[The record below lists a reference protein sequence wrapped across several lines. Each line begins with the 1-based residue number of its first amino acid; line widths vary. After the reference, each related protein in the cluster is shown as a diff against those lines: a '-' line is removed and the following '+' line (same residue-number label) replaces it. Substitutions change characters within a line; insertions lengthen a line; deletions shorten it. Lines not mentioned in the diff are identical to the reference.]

1 MNRIALIDSDYI
13 VYLVCHNKKDSDH
26 IKTLDECKQR
36 VDECI
41 KSIMLS
47 TKATHY
53 ICALT
58 IGKNFRYVIYPEYK
72 ANRKSL
78 EKPLY
83 FGDIKQYILEKYKA
97 VWNGNLEADD
107 IVNIIKNNND
117 CLTLDG
123 LSFDEYFIVSPDKD
137 ILMLEGTHYNPN
149 KEKWIE
155 TSKNQ
160 ADLYFWTSMIT
171 GDSSDGIKGILGKG
185 IKYAEK
191 LFSNPDILIDNNYSQ
206 VVLQEYINYFGEELG
221 IEEFYKNYK
230 CLKIVKSWEGF
241 TIPEPNEFKTSNLI
255 DEFKE

>member
-1 MNRIALIDSDYI
+1 MENRVALVDADYLI
-13 VYLVCHNKKDSDH
+13 YLCTHNKKDSDH
-26 IKTLDECKQR
+26 IKSLDECKQQ

-41 KSIMLS
+41 AAIMLS

-58 IGKNFRYVIYPEYK
+58 IGRGFRYNIYPEYK
-72 ANRKSL
+72 ANRKKL

-83 FGDIKQYILEKYKA
+83 FTEVRDYILEKYKA
-97 VWNGNLEADD
+97 ISHSGLEADD
-107 IVNIIKNNND
+107 IVNIIKTNND

-123 LSFDEYFIVSPDKD
+123 LSFDVYFIVSNDKD
-137 ILMLEGTHYNPN
+137 LLMLEGTHYNPG
-149 KEKWIE
+149 KDKWIE
-155 TSKNQ
+155 TSGQQ

-171 GDSSDGIKGILGKG
+171 GDSSDGIKGIPGRGVKF
-185 IKYAEK
+185 AEK
-191 LFSNPDILIDNNYSQ
+191 FLAEDTVEYAPK
-206 VVLQEYINYFGEELG
+206 VLMQYVAEMGDEIG